1 MLHMFGHHVVT
12 CCNMFGVVG
21 SNFSNGH
28 LFHVETMYLNSIE
41 LYKHKWKFARVRNA
55 VEIQAIGE
63 HLNSFFELSHT
74 FMCPTMLWSV
84 VLNVAIV
91 CPGLA
96 NTGKNCCNI
105 LCWTVHAIICSG
117 LNVDLNIR
125 NILRQI
131 VANFCEI
138 LEDPS
143 GYHCKVL
150 EYHAR
155 LSRIHGRFYIQRP

>member
-1 MLHMFGHHVVT
+1 
-12 CCNMFGVVG
+12 MFGVVG
-21 SNFSNGH
+21 SNFSNGQI
-28 LFHVETMYLNSIE
+28 FHAENMYLNSIE
-41 LYKHKWKFARVRNA
+41 LYKHNWKFGRMRNA

-63 HLNSFFELSHT
+63 HLNSFLELSHT
-74 FMCPTMLWSV
+74 FMCPTMLRSV

-96 NTGKNCCNI
+96 NTGKNVVIFCIGLFMPSFARGLMWI
-105 LCWTVHAIICSG
+105 L
-117 LNVDLNIR
+117 IR
-125 NILRQI
+125 NILRKI

-155 LSRIHGRFYIQRP
+155 LSRIHERSYQELKDRIIINEGCEDA